1 MDDPVEVSRSIE
13 LDLEPDEVWDLIGD
27 GERWSEWMVD
37 ETDVDVVPGATG
49 RVVDGREPREVR
61 IDTVDD
67 GERVAFTWWP
77 MNRTDLPSEV
87 DLHVVP
93 GPGGTVLEVIERF
106 PARQTVSASV
116 AVDRWRWRAASLG
129 GLRRPLLLAA

>member
-1 MDDPVEVSRSIE
+1 MDDAVEVSRSIE

-37 ETDVDVVPGATG
+37 EADVDVVPGSTG
-49 RVVDGREPREVR
+49 SVVDRREPRDVR

-77 MNRTDLPSEV
+77 VNRIDLQSAVE
-87 DLHVVP
+87 LHIVP
-93 GPGGTVLEVIERF
+93 RPGGSVLEMIERF
-106 PARQTVSASV
+106 PASHTVSASV
-116 AVDRWRWRAASLG
+116 AVDRWRRRALSLG
-129 GLRRPLLLAA
+129 GPRLLIVAA